1 MSFTYTYKIVGSNK
15 EAKTMDVIYETEGK
29 QPISMACPLPS
40 VGEDLTSIIKQY
52 APIQVWLEL
61 DREVQDIP
69 VGVTGVIT
77 PESSIVSDDVAEPPA
92 NV

>member
-15 EAKTMDVIYETEGK
+15 EAKTMDVIYETDGK

-40 VGEDLTSIIKQY
+40 VGEDLVEIIKQY

-69 VGVTGVIT
+69 VGMTGVIS
-77 PESSIVSDDVAEPPA
+77 PEATLGSDDTLDAPSE
-92 NV
+92 